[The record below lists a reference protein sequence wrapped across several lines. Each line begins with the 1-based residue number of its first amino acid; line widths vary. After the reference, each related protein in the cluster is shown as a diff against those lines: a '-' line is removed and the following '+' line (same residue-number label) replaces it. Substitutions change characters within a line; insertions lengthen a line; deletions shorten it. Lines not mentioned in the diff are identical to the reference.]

1 MYKTYI
7 QQWTYKNNLLRTIYQ
22 KEKGKQVNRIH
33 FIVEMSISDF
43 HYVSFYVMYFHSLIL
58 AAYIFSEINIAI
70 PTFFS
75 VSMIHDY
82 YFVSL
87 VLIY

>member
-33 FIVEMSISDF
+33 LIVEMSISDF
-43 HYVSFYVMYFHSLIL
+43 HYVGFYVMYLGLCF
-58 AAYIFSEINIAI
+58 
-70 PTFFS
+70 
-75 VSMIHDY
+75 
-82 YFVSL
+82 
-87 VLIY
+87 

>member
-43 HYVSFYVMYFHSLIL
+43 HYVSFYGMYLGLCF
-58 AAYIFSEINIAI
+58 
-70 PTFFS
+70 
-75 VSMIHDY
+75 
-82 YFVSL
+82 
-87 VLIY
+87 